1 MTQAII
7 IQNGVTITNGV
18 VIRSGTGTPPTPPT
32 PSTYYLLTEDGDIL
46 TTELDEPLITE
57 DGS

>member
-18 VIRSGTGTPPTPPT
+18 VIRSGTGTPPPP
-32 PSTYYLLTEDGDIL
+32 PPALTYYLLAEDGDIL
-46 TTELDEPLITE
+46 TTEADEPLITE
-57 DGS
+57 DGI